1 MRQTPL
7 APAETTSTD
16 PASWHEL
23 LSIVFDGAFSAEA
36 RLEALIDHVE
46 RGGPR
51 QTWAEDRR

>member
-23 LSIVFDGAFSAEA
+23 LSIVFDGPLSAEA

-51 QTWAEDRR
+51 RVWGEGRL